1 MKSLPPYPLHND
13 WCSGGGGGIV
23 VFLVGIYYFNEHWI
37 NEYHTI
43 AEQRKSELNPD
54 LFYAKSH
61 SISIASGKKKY
72 THRKSIDYF
81 YLWVGLV

>member
-1 MKSLPPYPLHND
+1 MID
-13 WCSGGGGGIV
+13 AQVGGGGIV

>member
-1 MKSLPPYPLHND
+1 MPPYPLHND
-13 WCSGGGGGIV
+13 WCSGGGGGGIV

-61 SISIASGKKKY
+61 SISIASGKKN
-72 THRKSIDYF
+72 THTENQ
-81 YLWVGLV
+81 